1 MAQPLEGKAA
11 VVTGSGRGIGRGIA
25 KAFAAAGA
33 SVVVCDFGGAL
44 DGTGGGQTPADEV
57 VKEIKDAG
65 GMAVP
70 CYENVSSMEGGERI
84 IQTCVDNFGK
94 IDILVTVAGILRD
107 RMVFNMTEEEWDAVV
122 AVHLKGTFTCV
133 KYASILMRQQRSG
146 RIVTFSSSSGV
157 MGTTG
162 QTNYGAAKAG
172 IAGLTKVVARDL
184 GKYGVTA
191 NSILPSAETRMTMT
205 EEVRKAR
212 EIRIAQGLPEWEAE
226 GPQHPDDIA
235 PFIVFLASDKASNVN
250 GQTFSVRGNI
260 IALVSQPRIIAAV
273 TKEGR
278 WTVDELIDQAPRTL
292 GKDVVNEYQ
301 PKPEKAAAG

>member
-33 SVVVCDFGGAL
+33 SVVVCDIGAAL
-44 DGTGGGQTPADEV
+44 DGTGGGKSPADDV

-65 GMAVP
+65 GTAVP
-70 CYENVSSMEGGERI
+70 CYENVATMEGGERI

-107 RMVFNMTEEEWDAVV
+107 RMVFNMTEEEWDAVI

-146 RIVTFSSSSGV
+146 RIITFSSSSGV

-191 NSILPSAETRMTMT
+191 NSILPSADTRMTQT
-205 EEVRKAR
+205 EEMKKAR

-226 GPQHPDDIA
+226 GPQHPDDVA
-235 PFIVFLASDKASNVN
+235 PFIVYLASDKASNVN

-278 WTVDELIDQAPRTL
+278 WTVDELIAHAPKTL
-292 GKDVVNEYQ
+292 GKGVVNEYQ

>member
-65 GMAVP
+65 GAAVP
-70 CYENVSSMEGGERI
+70 CYENVAIMEGGERI

-107 RMVFNMTEEEWDAVV
+107 RMVFNMTEEEWDAVI

-184 GKYGVTA
+184 GKYGVTV
-191 NSILPSAETRMTMT
+191 NSILPSAETRMTLT

-250 GQTFSVRGNI
+250 GQTFAVRGNI

-292 GKDVVNEYQ
+292 GKGVVNEYQ
-301 PKPEKAAAG
+301 PKTEKAAAG